1 MTRLMQSVETVLKA
15 QKDSGKALA
24 IVLAGHNGSGKSTL
38 WYGKERL
45 AEKFQIPLINAD
57 RMMLSILPQPDAEE
71 ALPEW
76 AVNIRDKDQSWM
88 GVAQKGVEAFVAQA
102 MYHKVPFAM
111 ETVFSYWK
119 RTPSGTVKSKIDLIR
134 QMKDADYF
142 VLLIFIGLA
151 NAQLSIARVKTRVS
165 MGGHDVATTK
175 LTSRFKR
182 TQKAIREGASVADA
196 TLMIDNSGGAD
207 KAFTLCR
214 IQLGDKAEYDIR
226 AEEDDVHPATLK
238 WLNVVSPLK

>member
-24 IVLAGHNGSGKSTL
+24 VILAGHNGSGKSTL
-38 WYGKERL
+38 WYEKERL
-45 AEKFQIPLINAD
+45 AYKFQIPLINAD
-57 RMMLSILPQPDAEE
+57 RMMLSILPQPDSEGI
-71 ALPEW
+71 LPDW
-76 AVNIRDKDQSWM
+76 AVSIRDADQNWM

-111 ETVFSYWK
+111 ETVFFYWN
-119 RTPSGTVKSKIDLIR
+119 RMPSGKIESKIDLIR
-134 QMKDADYF
+134 QLQSADYF

-151 NAQLSIARVKTRVS
+151 SAQLSIARVKTRVS

-175 LTSRFKR
+175 LTSRFNR
-182 TQKAIREGASVADA
+182 TQKAIGEAASVADA
-196 TLMIDNSGGAD
+196 TLMIDNSGNTD
-207 KAFTLCR
+207 EAFALCR

-226 AEEDDVHPATLK
+226 TEEEDVHPATLR
-238 WLNVVSPLK
+238 WLNVVSPMA